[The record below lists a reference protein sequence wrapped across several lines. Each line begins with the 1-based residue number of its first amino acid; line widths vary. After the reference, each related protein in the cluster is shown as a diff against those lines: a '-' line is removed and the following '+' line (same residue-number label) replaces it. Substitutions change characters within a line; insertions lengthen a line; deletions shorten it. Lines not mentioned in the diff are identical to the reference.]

1 MKQRVLT
8 NWSLIR
14 AIRLLMGA
22 GAVAQGILQEEPFL
36 LIAGS
41 FILVGAMLNY
51 GCCGNSCP
59 VSYSGKKDIHM
70 DTEKV
75 NTQNKRC

>member
-1 MKQRVLT
+1 MKQRILT

-14 AIRLLMGA
+14 AICLLMGA
-22 GAVAQGILQEEPFL
+22 GAAAQGILQEEPVL

-41 FILVGAMLNY
+41 FILVGAVLNY
-51 GCCGNSCP
+51 GCCGSSCP
-59 VSYSGKKDIHM
+59 VSYSGKKENYM

-75 NTQNKRC
+75 NTRK